1 MKLDLGCGLNKKEG
15 FIGVDLI
22 DAPGVIESDIFSY
35 LKLLA
40 DNSVDEVR
48 MYHSLEH
55 VPKDQYLD
63 VMRNLLRV
71 CKNGAII
78 EIGAPYYNN
87 SVNIANPY
95 HHIHFNE
102 HSFRFFCREKE
113 DRYNVMKK
121 SDWVATYSFGLWGS
135 ANEGALPGYVRIKKI
150 EYVYCQEFHDK
161 PEDENEFFPRKHY
174 NNIVLNMNITLEV
187 EK

>member
-1 MKLDLGCGLNKKEG
+1 MKLDLGCGRNKKEG

-22 DAPGVIESDIFSY
+22 DAPGIIKSDMLSH
-35 LKLLA
+35 LKSLD

-55 VPKDQYLD
+55 VPKSHYLD
-63 VMRNLLRV
+63 IMRNLLRV
-71 CKNGAII
+71 CKSGAVI
-78 EIGAPYYNN
+78 EIGVPYYNN
-87 SVNIANPY
+87 SVNVVNPY
-95 HHIHFNE
+95 HNLHFNE

-121 SDWVATYSFGLWGS
+121 SDCIATYSFGLWDS
-135 ANEGALPGYVRIKKI
+135 ANERELPGYVRIKKI
-150 EYVYCQEFHDK
+150 EYIYLPEFKDK
-161 PEDENEFFPRKHY
+161 PEDEKEFARRHY
-174 NNIVLNMNITLEV
+174 HNVVLNMNITLEV